1 MYKVKNFLT
10 QKVISI
16 ALFSAVFMIILALF
30 YLSYSNNNELYPFFE
45 DETIHFNSCRSFI
58 ETGSLKAYSFFELNY
73 SKIGEFNWY
82 GPGYTLFYGGIGK
95 IFGFHHGKVIII
107 SHFILLFFSL
117 FVVYKNENQQGIW
130 MGIFLLLSGSIPYL
144 YTYAPAI
151 LNFCG
156 GIFISLVLFKYL
168 ETDQNKDKNKLLI
181 QLLGL
186 VFLFAFFRT
195 TTIFFLFGMLAEFVS
210 LKKYLKSILLVVIS
224 LILVMVFMKYFTA
237 PMFISAGTEII
248 KLENGDIFSFVTTFI
263 HRFKN
268 NSIAFYLNLNLNHI
282 SILISIAATTS
293 LFLLIKKRVLGAV
306 VLINFVFLAIM
317 LGMYVA
323 TPFYMDKQIC
333 ILLPLNVIAFVKFA
347 DKKAMVTLLSVF
359 LFLFPKHLQVAKNY
373 IDEGQQAYHFCN
385 SSSFSREVRTIN
397 NFFKSKKSTLVLINL
412 EELRKMPYPFY
423 IFASSF
429 PLSKG
434 PNQTIRYSVMLN
446 FDYFLSIKN
455 YTDFDYFLSTSIH
468 VNEKLHLCGK
478 TENFYIYSLLN

>member
-1 MYKVKNFLT
+1 MHKIKMLLT

-16 ALFSAVFMIILALF
+16 ALFSAVFIIILTLF
-30 YLSYSNNNELYPFFE
+30 YVAYSNNNELYPFFE

-58 ETGSLKAYSFFELNY
+58 ETGSLKAHSFFELNY

-82 GPGYTLFYGGIGK
+82 GPGYSILYGGIGN

-107 SHFILLFFSL
+107 FHFILLL
-117 FVVYKNENQQGIW
+117 FALFIIYIYEKQKGIW
-130 MGIFLLLSGSIPYL
+130 IGIFLLLSGSIPYL
-144 YTYAPAI
+144 FTYAPAL
-151 LNFCG
+151 LNFCA
-156 GIFISLVLFKYL
+156 GIFISLVLFKYI
-168 ETDQNKDKNKLLI
+168 ETDRNKNIILI

-195 TTIFFLFGMLAEFVS
+195 TTIFFLFGILVEFVS
-210 LKKYLKSILLVVIS
+210 LKKYLKSILLVLIS
-224 LILVMVFMKYFTA
+224 LALVMIFMKYFTA
-237 PMFISAGTEII
+237 PMFISAGTEIN
-248 KLENGDIFSFVTTFI
+248 KLENGDIFSFIVTFI
-263 HRFKN
+263 RHLKSN
-268 NSIAFYLNLNLNHI
+268 AITFYLNLNLSHI

-293 LFLLIKKRVLGAV
+293 LFLIVRNRLLGAV
-306 VLINFVFLAIM
+306 VLINFVFLTIM

-323 TPFYMDKQIC
+323 SPFYMDKQIC
-333 ILLPLNVIAFVKFA
+333 ILLPLNIIAFVKSA
-347 DKKAMVTLLSVF
+347 DKKAMITLLSVF
-359 LFLFPKHLQVAKNY
+359 LFLFPKHLQVSKNY

-385 SSSFSREVRTIN
+385 TSSFSREVRTIN

-455 YTDFDYFLSTSIH
+455 YSDFDYFLSTSIH
-468 VNEKLHLCGK
+468 VNEKLQLCGK
-478 TENFYIYSLLN
+478 TENFYIYSLIK